1 MFEAFKLKRSIKLKE
16 LEYQQQS
23 LEFATKT
30 MTDITN
36 ATRIVQD
43 EDDAQWIVS
52 GSGDGGRPDEKEHLD
67 MTEQAFKMWRTN
79 LQARAIIRNMVKFV
93 IGRGTIV
100 KPKTKAD
107 EKPNKKA
114 EEYWKRFQYE
124 GEPESTMV
132 KNKWNLREKEIFT
145 RLFRDGEFILRKF
158 IAGQDEK
165 GLVKIRF
172 IRPNRIQTPTNFES
186 HNKNETVSYGIGH
199 NPEDIEDLKTY
210 YLVRSDGTL
219 QKKIPAE
226 EIIHYK
232 IFADSDMKRGISLL
246 EVCAPMIQ
254 KYEGWMEDRITLN
267 KVRTAIALIRKIDA
281 PTARI
286 QAIRDSMESETTTAD
301 RKKQKMLERGTVIT
315 ASKGVEYE
323 MLSPNIHAQDVKDD
337 GRNMLLSVA
346 AGVGFPEMILTA
358 DYANANYSSTLIA
371 QNPFVR
377 EIEDWQDYAKT
388 FYQEL
393 YATIILAGI
402 EFGDLPKGTSTEC
415 DVEFPPMV
423 HADIKQE
430 NEAYEIMNTNRVMSR
445 KTWQLKQGLEPEIE
459 KANIEQEMA
468 GEVYPGDEDP
478 FKLQPSDDEE
488 DEEKQI
494 GKALSVIG

>member
-1 MFEAFKLKRSIKLKE
+1 MLDTWRLKRAIKKQE
-16 LEYQQQS
+16 LEYQMQS
-23 LEFATKT
+23 LEFATRT
-30 MTDITN
+30 MKDITS
-36 ATRIVQD
+36 AARVVQD
-43 EDDAQWIVS
+43 EDDAQWIVA
-52 GSGDGGRPDEKEHLD
+52 GSGEGGRPDEQEHVTML
-67 MTEQAFKMWRTN
+67 EQAYKLWRSN

-93 IGRGTIV
+93 IGRGTVV
-100 KPKTKAD
+100 KPK
-107 EKPNKKA
+107 EKNKKA
-114 EEYWKRFQYE
+114 EEYWKRFQFE
-124 GEPESTMV
+124 GAPDSPQV
-132 KNKWNLREKEIFT
+132 RNKWNLREKEIFT

-158 IAGQDEK
+158 VGGRVEK
-165 GLVKIRF
+165 GLVRIRF
-172 IRPNRIQTPTNFES
+172 IRPGRIQTPTDVKHHKPGEV
-186 HNKNETVSYGIGH
+186 VSYGIGH

-210 YLVRSDGTL
+210 YLVNSDGTFY
-219 QKKIPAE
+219 KAVPAA

-254 KYEGWMEDRITLN
+254 KYDGWMDDRITLN

-286 QAIRDSMESETTTAD
+286 QAIRDSMEAESTSSD

-388 FYQEL
+388 FYEEMF
-393 YATIILAGI
+393 ATVILAGI
-402 EFGDLPKGTSTEC
+402 EEGDLPKSTSTEC
-415 DVEFPPMV
+415 DVEFPPMI

-430 NEAYEIMNTNRVMSR
+430 NEAYQIMNTNRVMSR
-445 KTWQLKQGLEPEIE
+445 KTWQLKQGLDPEVE
-459 KANIEQEMA
+459 KANIEEEQSDEI
-468 GEVYPGDEDP
+468 YPPPEEEEEEPGTGADEP
-478 FKLQPSDDEE
+478 GATGNLLRAIS
-488 DEEKQI
+488 
-494 GKALSVIG
+494 